1 MLLSDCFYNGMVR
14 WQFWFDNP
22 NKAAVLAVELA
33 LVGLALMV
41 SLRRFV
47 RVTGVVFAVGSL
59 YVLLHTFSR
68 GGIVALAV
76 AVVPLT
82 LRILQFLK
90 NARAFVKVSLLIA
103 AMGFCLLSVRMG
115 VADRLAHGFSGKD
128 RSVDNRFDLWRVA
141 PRMLCD
147 APFGWGLGKSGEAYM
162 QWYQPLERNE
172 RYRTLVNSH
181 LTWIVETG
189 IVGGVVWLLG
199 WGVAMAFGFIVGRR
213 HGDWLCL
220 SEWVAFFVAA
230 LFSSVCESLV
240 LWIIPMVVIGGALV
254 ENRHLIKS
262 VLFCVAK
269 LMVCIGCV
277 AGVVIG
283 LLDKDVD
290 PVIAKHDYGIQVG
303 RTRPLF
309 WLVPDSSV
317 LGGETYPREIRNA
330 LCVQKNVSL
339 VIVMNA
345 RYIPANAEVVVICGA
360 ADDAGRRGQRKTI
373 WLSPKRTDIQAS
385 ENQMVV
391 VGALSSVSYGLG
403 IGVMQIEGASDYIPN
418 WMSMLVDLSLGGR

>member
-189 IVGGVVWLLG
+189 IVGGVVWLYCWPSS
-199 WGVAMAFGFIVGRR
+199 WGLAVFVRMGSILCGGIV
-213 HGDWLCL
+213 
-220 SEWVAFFVAA
+220 
-230 LFSSVCESLV
+230 
-240 LWIIPMVVIGGALV
+240 
-254 ENRHLIKS
+254 
-262 VLFCVAK
+262 
-269 LMVCIGCV
+269 
-277 AGVVIG
+277 
-283 LLDKDVD
+283 
-290 PVIAKHDYGIQVG
+290 
-303 RTRPLF
+303 
-309 WLVPDSSV
+309 
-317 LGGETYPREIRNA
+317 
-330 LCVQKNVSL
+330 
-339 VIVMNA
+339 
-345 RYIPANAEVVVICGA
+345 
-360 ADDAGRRGQRKTI
+360 
-373 WLSPKRTDIQAS
+373 
-385 ENQMVV
+385 
-391 VGALSSVSYGLG
+391 
-403 IGVMQIEGASDYIPN
+403 
-418 WMSMLVDLSLGGR
+418 